1 MPDPPADPAPP
12 VAADE
17 VPTRS
22 PRYRDG
28 ARAMAPLIPAILGFG
43 VSFGVL
49 ADTAGVGGT
58 AAAAMSLTTFAGS
71 AQFAAVSI
79 LGAGGGVAAAVVAAV
94 LLNARYV
101 ALGVSVASAF
111 AGPASRRLL
120 ESQLV
125 IDESWALGTTAPGRF
140 DRRLLLGAGGVC
152 YVVWNLGTLIGVLG
166 AGVLGDPTRLGLD
179 AAFPALFLALL
190 VSQLRSR
197 RAVLAAALGA
207 LVAVALVPIAPLGVP
222 IIAAAAVPLLGLRR

>member
-1 MPDPPADPAPP
+1 
-12 VAADE
+12 
-17 VPTRS
+17 
-22 PRYRDG
+22 
-28 ARAMAPLIPAILGFG
+28 MAPLIPAILGFG

-49 ADTAGVGGT
+49 ARSAGLDAWAT
-58 AAAAMSLTTFAGS
+58 TAMSLTTFAGS

-79 LGAGGGVAAAVVAAV
+79 LGAGGGVTAAVVAAV

-101 ALGVSVASAF
+101 ALGVSVASVF
-111 AGPASRRLL
+111 RGPALRRLL

-140 DRRLLLGAGGVC
+140 DRRLLLGAGAVC
-152 YVVWNLGTLIGVLG
+152 YLFWVLGTVVGVLG
-166 AGVLGDPTRLGLD
+166 ASALGDPTVLGLD

-190 VSQLRSR
+190 VAQLRSR
-197 RAVLAAALGA
+197 RAVLAAVGGA
-207 LVAVALVPIAPLGVP
+207 LVALVLLPLTPLGVP